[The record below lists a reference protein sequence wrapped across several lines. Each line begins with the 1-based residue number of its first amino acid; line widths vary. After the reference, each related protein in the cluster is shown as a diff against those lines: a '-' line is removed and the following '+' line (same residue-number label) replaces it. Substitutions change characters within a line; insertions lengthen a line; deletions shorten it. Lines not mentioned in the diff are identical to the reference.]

1 MRTVSRWWSDNN
13 FLFRDY
19 NFDSVSMKQ
28 RQCRT
33 LERSSRP
40 RTVNIESEL
49 ITIPKCSTEKMRRK
63 FNSTQ
68 QTERCNTDTLS
79 RKSLTTNLTRK
90 VSPSSQPENSQPPN
104 LSQSLS
110 SVKNVTIHPEVT
122 QFSYNHHKPRS
133 VQRLSL
139 SDV

>member
-1 MRTVSRWWSDNN
+1 
-13 FLFRDY
+13 
-19 NFDSVSMKQ
+19 MKQ

-63 FNSTQ
+63 FNSPQ

-90 VSPSSQPENSQPPN
+90 ALISFIVVSPLTTVILMVNFWFVCN
-104 LSQSLS
+104 YFRNILITSLTTLNK
-110 SVKNVTIHPEVT
+110 VGMFNI
-122 QFSYNHHKPRS
+122 
-133 VQRLSL
+133 
-139 SDV
+139 